1 MADHASPSTAAHSD
15 AHGHDDHDWN
25 AHIKTYMKVGAIL
38 FGGTVLTVAAAFL
51 PIFDLHHRAGN
62 LTLGL
67 LIATVKCTFVALI
80 FMHLKN
86 EKKLI
91 YKFLLFTA
99 IFFSVMLFLFLSAQ
113 QDPIPV
119 DATGN
124 MVHHTITHP

>member
-1 MADHASPSTAAHSD
+1 MADHASPSPAAHSD

-38 FGGTVLTVAAAFL
+38 FGGTVLTVIAAFY
-51 PIFDLHHRAGN
+51 FDLHHRAGN
-62 LTLGL
+62 LALGL
-67 LIATVKCTFVALI
+67 LIATVKCSFVALI

-91 YKFLLFTA
+91 YKFLLFTV
-99 IFFSVMLFLFLSAQ
+99 IFFGVMLFLILSAQ
-113 QDPIPV
+113 HDPIPV

-124 MVHHTITHP
+124 MIHHTITHP